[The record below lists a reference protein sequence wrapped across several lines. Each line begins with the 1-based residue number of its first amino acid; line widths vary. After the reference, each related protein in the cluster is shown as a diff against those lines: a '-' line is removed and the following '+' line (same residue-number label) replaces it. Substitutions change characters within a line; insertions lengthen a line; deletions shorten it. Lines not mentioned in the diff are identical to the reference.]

1 KGLLSDVLS
10 GTAEDSRLSAIQL
23 SCTKVAFGN
32 KALEDYN
39 CVDQA
44 ITYKPGS
51 TTELRNWGKTSAVK
65 GNVKFGDTIKDKDGN
80 TIYSPAVAISPS
92 ELNSMIG
99 GTVEYTYTGWD
110 GNEYPVKGS
119 APKLQIVG
127 IKDLDA
133 TKIGVAQTIRL
144 VTAPF
149 EGVDGTL
156 QGIMGLTGMIGM
168 SFVLPFGFDEMP
180 YEITLQELSSVEIE
194 MNTPFQ
200 EGGYA
205 IQTASQKMAVGAK
218 ASLVYVNGQTKQVA
232 LKAPTKHN
240 FVVEAGLS
248 TSYYMTSQGEYFAT
262 YECGGVEKT
271 YKTTYNAPKAIKTEL
286 GTKENPNIVANNV
299 KMFEDGLPTFYKDL
313 TFTIVENGVESDVI
327 IKPADYFF
335 DTLQFF
341 DIDGVEATEIFSGEG
356 FERKY
361 AKLGKYQYR
370 FDYRGVNIEGWMEI
384 QDIEIASTYKMDVNK
399 SKCEVSVSVDK
410 MGNVAKDVQLGM
422 KWEMKA
428 SLTGATTLKVGEFAL
443 EDYVININSFATES
457 TKFKIDI
464 VFDDIVMKG
473 FQYVTVVLYDKVSPS
488 IEYATGEI
496 YKNKTTIG
504 NGDLVLG
511 KLPAGD
517 LTLDTNFASL
527 FAMNWNIDGENTTI
541 PMTYNAERQ
550 TWCFVIDGTTTIV
563 ANAYIE
569 NYLDATD
576 KIALTATGTAT
587 KAYEKAKNVTVE
599 YNLIPGESA
608 TIAKSIS
615 ISKPIVADGLLYQG
629 STSYK
634 GTLLMDGTFKF
645 VIEKADGTF
654 ETADVKYDTTAD
666 KYFFTFEDGTK
677 LEATFVITNKA
688 GEIMDIVA
696 GKPVPNFEG
705 TSEKCTVNMSV
716 TYKNEVKSFEVSP
729 YIYKK

>member
-1 KGLLSDVLS
+1 
-10 GTAEDSRLSAIQL
+10 
-23 SCTKVAFGN
+23 
-32 KALEDYN
+32 
-39 CVDQA
+39 
-44 ITYKPGS
+44 
-51 TTELRNWGKTSAVK
+51 
-65 GNVKFGDTIKDKDGN
+65 
-80 TIYSPAVAISPS
+80 
-92 ELNSMIG
+92 
-99 GTVEYTYTGWD
+99 
-110 GNEYPVKGS
+110 
-119 APKLQIVG
+119 
-127 IKDLDA
+127 
-133 TKIGVAQTIRL
+133 
-144 VTAPF
+144 
-149 EGVDGTL
+149 
-156 QGIMGLTGMIGM
+156 
-168 SFVLPFGFDEMP
+168 
-180 YEITLQELSSVEIE
+180 
-194 MNTPFQ
+194 
-200 EGGYA
+200 
-205 IQTASQKMAVGAK
+205 
-218 ASLVYVNGQTKQVA
+218 
-232 LKAPTKHN
+232 
-240 FVVEAGLS
+240 
-248 TSYYMTSQGEYFAT
+248 
-262 YECGGVEKT
+262 GGVEKT

-299 KMFEDGLPTFYKDL
+299 KMFEGGLPTFYKDL

-428 SLTGATTLKVGEFAL
+428 SLTGNTTLKVGEFAL
-443 EDYVININSFATES
+443 EDYVININSFAPES

-473 FQYVTVVLYDKVSPS
+473 FQYVTVVLYDKANPS
-488 IEYATGEI
+488 VEYATGEI

-608 TIAKSIS
+608 TIVKSIS

-666 KYFFTFEDGTK
+666 KYFFTFKDGTK